1 MAGKTTKIVLK
12 GILYITGIIILII
25 IGILLTDYISSDEA
39 TESLLKDNL
48 EYFKI
53 NKMVALFNE
62 IDLKYPVDQQILLQ
76 KIRDGTATS
85 DDVRIYI
92 INQNLKLAVQSAY
105 GTEFTLP
112 AYLNFIPF
120 LCYFAAGVLGLFFL
134 IFLINNI
141 KEKKRKSKTNK
152 LSFGSIYQSAL
163 LTIVFIFVLIP
174 FFSPIID
181 QGLNDQNFSIYNEDW
196 NGCSTFKE
204 TIELMGYEVM
214 PIQSSLSATER
225 IEQLNNLNLLGK
237 NVLLVM
243 LGPNRFYNP
252 IYEIPF
258 FIDFFKRGNSL
269 LLCHDHG
276 STYELLWEIFAAN
289 LVDLNA
295 VNNTPATIFAEGY
308 LMDNKSFDTNPLFP
322 VITKDQFND
331 PTNIFTKGVDKVILS
346 KATAAAGGPLI
357 DFFGWNVVAR
367 TSDIYSF
374 VDKNFDGR
382 YDYKFTI
389 NNLTYYNDAIDI
401 NFIYEIM
408 LQYFNSEGMAM
419 PTEIA
424 ELWNV
429 TEGYLPL
436 GYPFTPA
443 VFLSKDTGNF
453 RIFVSSDASL
463 WNNQLITHPKYDNLQ
478 LAMNVINWL
487 TRQDQGNIPPQWV
500 IAIDE
505 AHIRPEDTNDMTSAG
520 IFGLVMRY
528 IIQLST
534 NPITAWIYPLLAV
547 VLLRKFLPKKGKEE
561 EKKEIEKQE
570 KKEDKLRFRTSSF
583 FARKI
588 NMYHNKNRYR
598 KAILLLYRRLERKLH
613 AQLGTKEI
621 TQSNVI
627 KLVQAKDPNVSKNKL
642 RRIAKFILFVSQLKS
657 GKKNVKDKDS
667 FEKIYFELTWVNSNL

>member
-1 MAGKTTKIVLK
+1 MASKTGKIILK
-12 GILYITGIIILII
+12 GILYVTGIIILIV
-25 IGILLTDYISSDEA
+25 IGILLTGYISIDNG
-39 TESLLKDNL
+39 TESLLQDNL
-48 EYFKI
+48 EYFKT
-53 NKMVALFNE
+53 NVMVGLFNE
-62 IDLKYPVDQQILLQ
+62 IDLNFPITEEILIQ
-76 KIRDGTATS
+76 KIINGTATP
-85 DDVRIYI
+85 DDFI
-92 INQNLKLAVQSAY
+92 ISVINTNLKLAVQSAY

-120 LCYFAAGVLGLFFL
+120 LCYFTAGVLGLFFL

-141 KEKKRKSKTNK
+141 KEKKRKSKSNK
-152 LSFGSIYQSAL
+152 LTFSSIYQSAL
-163 LTIVFIFVLIP
+163 LTIVFIFTLIP

-181 QGLNDQNFSIYNEDW
+181 QGINDQNFSVYNEEW

-243 LGPNRFYNP
+243 LGPNKFYNP

-258 FIDFFKRGNSL
+258 FVDFFKRGNSL

-276 STYELLWEIFAAN
+276 STYELLWEIFASN
-289 LVDLNA
+289 IMDLSA
-295 VNNTPATIFAEGY
+295 INNTPATIFADGY

-331 PTNIFTKGVDKVILS
+331 NASIFTRGVDRVILS

-357 DFFGWNVVAR
+357 DFFGWNVIAR
-367 TSDIYSF
+367 TSDVHSF

-408 LQYFNSEGMAM
+408 LQYYNSKGTAM

-424 ELWNV
+424 EFWNV
-429 TEGYLPL
+429 TDGHLPL

-520 IFGLVMRY
+520 IFGLIMRY

-588 NMYHNKNRYR
+588 NMYHKKSRYR

-613 AQLGTKEI
+613 AQLGDKQI
-621 TQSNVI
+621 TPSNVVE
-627 KLVQAKDPNVSKNKL
+627 LVQAKDPNVSKNKL
-642 RRIAKFILFVSQLKS
+642 QRIAKFIKLISQLKA
-657 GKKNVKDKDS
+657 GKKNIKDKDR
-667 FEKIYFELTWVNSNL
+667 FYKFELTHVNSK